1 MPRTAFVLTMAL
13 ILLGCGSSSDTQ
25 NDPWDMLQKRAVE
38 LPSLPPGG
46 VCPVTTTK
54 LINPDFAPAMGDGP
68 VYLVLGR
75 NGTSPYEDRDLRLD
89 GIYWLKSLWV
99 ADPSYRDPTLIRGR
113 QLDGQQDLL
122 FTSYQQES
130 VTSLEFPV
138 ETGMSASDSDR
149 GWRFLTS
156 QTGVRSAG
164 CYGIQVDG
172 LGFSETIIFRAIP
185 AAP

>member
-1 MPRTAFVLTMAL
+1 MPRTALILTMAL
-13 ILLGCGSSSDTQ
+13 ILLGCGSSSDTHD
-25 NDPWDMLQKRAVE
+25 DPWSILQKRALE

-46 VCPVTTTK
+46 DCPVAVSK
-54 LINPDFAPAMGDGP
+54 PINPDVAPVMGDGP
-68 VYLVLGR
+68 IYLALGR
-75 NGTSPYEDRDLRLD
+75 NGTAPYEDRERGVD

-99 ADPSYRDPTLIRGR
+99 ADPTYKSPALIRGR
-113 QLDGQQDLL
+113 QLDGQHELQ
-122 FTSYQQES
+122 FTSYQQNS

-138 ETGMSASDSDR
+138 ETGMSASGSER

-185 AAP
+185 SAP